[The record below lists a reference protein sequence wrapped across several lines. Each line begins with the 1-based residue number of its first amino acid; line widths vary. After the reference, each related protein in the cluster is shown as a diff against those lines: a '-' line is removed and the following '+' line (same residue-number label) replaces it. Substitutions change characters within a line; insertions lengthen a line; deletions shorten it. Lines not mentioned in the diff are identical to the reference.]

1 MFSRKPSLRENST
14 LRGSLLPAYLERGT
28 NCQTHLESMEK
39 AEIMEQND
47 SGELYRAIT
56 PEDALNRVRTAGT
69 VSMSPELFEKLYLS
83 PQTNVHG
90 DLRKTIGNPTP
101 L

>member
-1 MFSRKPSLRENST
+1 
-14 LRGSLLPAYLERGT
+14 
-28 NCQTHLESMEK
+28 MEK